1 MISDYEYK
9 DIFWYKLRS
18 INLYIYF
25 IIIVNFFRFKLKKI
39 ILKGKVSVNKVEQ
52 ISLFTSIK
60 MARGSKLKLGRNVI
74 ISKYGDLFV
83 GPQGNLEI
91 DERVYFNKGIFIS
104 CQNHVH
110 IGEGCQFGP
119 DVKIIDNNHKFSK
132 EKGVSTI
139 EHTYG
144 EIIIGENSW
153 VGSNVILLK
162 NSKIG
167 KHCVIGAGCVI
178 NEEIPD
184 YSIVTLDSKNIVI
197 NSIREK

>member
-1 MISDYEYK
+1 MY
-9 DIFWYKLRS
+9 
-18 INLYIYF
+18 LYF
-25 IIIVNFFRFKLKKI
+25 EIILNFLRFKLKKI
-39 ILKGKVSVNKVEQ
+39 LLRSQIDVDKIEQ
-52 ISLFTSIK
+52 ISLLTK
-60 MARGSKLKLGRNVI
+60 VRTMTGSKLKLGNNVI
-74 ISKYGDLFV
+74 ISKNGDLFV
-83 GPQGNLEI
+83 GSSGNLQI
-91 DERVYFNKGIFIS
+91 DDRVFFNRGIFIS
-104 CQNHVH
+104 CQNK
-110 IGEGCQFGP
+110 ICIEKNCQFGP

-132 EKGVSTI
+132 GKGVSTT

-153 VGSNVILLK
+153 VGSNVVLLK
-162 NSKIG
+162 NCKIG